1 MMLQV
6 SPVFAFRGRTQ
17 DGSHPYPLDDMFF
30 AEPHLHNCISLLLFA
45 ISSVLSFEFTT
56 VRKTKDNLIYH
67 ISSFCMQD
75 DLFCFRS
82 TQQLSL
88 LERLVNLR
96 LQILFRLPQ
105 KYISS
110 STNLRTLVGLIY
122 LIMAS
127 SLGPGQDPSS
137 AMARTVSISARS
149 VGLHNG

>member
-1 MMLQV
+1 
-6 SPVFAFRGRTQ
+6 
-17 DGSHPYPLDDMFF
+17 
-30 AEPHLHNCISLLLFA
+30 
-45 ISSVLSFEFTT
+45 
-56 VRKTKDNLIYH
+56 
-67 ISSFCMQD
+67 MQD
-75 DLFCFRS
+75 DLFFFRS
-82 TQQLSL
+82 TQQLSYL